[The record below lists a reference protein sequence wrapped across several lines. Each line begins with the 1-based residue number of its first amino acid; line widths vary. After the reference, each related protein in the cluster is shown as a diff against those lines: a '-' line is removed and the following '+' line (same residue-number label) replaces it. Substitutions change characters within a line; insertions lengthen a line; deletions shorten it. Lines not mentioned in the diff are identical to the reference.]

1 MKLYESYRERAQ
13 KASGVSFLGRLATY
27 RYMDMH
33 QVIGEAMD
41 FSTKVLEAEEGGQDW
56 PLFSGE

>member
-1 MKLYESYRERAQ
+1 MEILERYKKRSSAMC
-13 KASGVSFLGRLATY
+13 GVSFLGRLATY

-33 QVIGEAMD
+33 QVIGEALELAG
-41 FSTKVLEAEEGGQDW
+41 KVAASDAKKEPW